1 MLFPERNVASEA
13 LSARVIAGGEGGA
26 PRLRGEGEVGPGI
39 CDRQIWFGRST
50 TSPSHCFA
58 MGPTLSPATRRRGT
72 LRGEGATSAGR
83 RRKNPAAQDRA
94 PHADVLELVRRHRQR
109 IVVEDGEVG
118 ALADIDAAQLLV
130 ELQRVGGP

>member
-58 MGPTLSPATRRRGT
+58 MGPTLSPAARRRGT
-72 LRGEGATSAGR
+72 LSGEASPRHLPPPSYGGGGRSETFGDRLWGLPPPPRMTGEADDWRRDGR
-83 RRKNPAAQDRA
+83 R
-94 PHADVLELVRRHRQR
+94 
-109 IVVEDGEVG
+109 
-118 ALADIDAAQLLV
+118 
-130 ELQRVGGP
+130 

>member
-58 MGPTLSPATRRRGT
+58 MGPTLSPA
-72 LRGEGATSAGR
+72 
-83 RRKNPAAQDRA
+83 NAAERDLS
-94 PHADVLELVRRHRQR
+94 DV
-109 IVVEDGEVG
+109 
-118 ALADIDAAQLLV
+118 
-130 ELQRVGGP
+130 

>member
-58 MGPTLSPATRRRGT
+58 MGPTLSPAAGGGGRVPWGARPPPPPPPPPARG
-72 LRGEGATSAGR
+72 GGR
-83 RRKNPAAQDRA
+83 P
-94 PHADVLELVRRHRQR
+94 
-109 IVVEDGEVG
+109 
-118 ALADIDAAQLLV
+118 
-130 ELQRVGGP
+130 GGGGGKSSSRSVCQFQI